1 MKKFLTMLVLA
12 FVVSGCAS
20 TGQQNGTIGGAAVGG
35 GLGVLLGNAVDCH
48 GCALIGG
55 LLGAA
60 IGGYTGN
67 QIGQRM
73 DEQDAARTSN
83 AVNALPTGAS
93 SSWQNPDTGMQ
104 YDVTPTRTFKSPSTG
119 DYCREVTIGQSEI
132 GGQRQEVY
140 GTACRQ
146 PDGSWKMQQ

>member
-1 MKKFLTMLVLA
+1 MKKFLTVLVLA

-20 TGQQNGTIGGAAVGG
+20 TGQQNGGLGGAAVGG
-35 GLGVLLGNAVDCH
+35 GIGALLGDALDCH

-55 LLGAA
+55 LVGAA
-60 IGGYTGN
+60 IGGYTGSE
-67 QIGQRM
+67 IGKRM
-73 DEQDAARTSN
+73 DQQDAARTQT

-93 SSWQNPDTGMQ
+93 TSWNNPDTGMQ
-104 YDVTPTRTFKSPSTG
+104 YDVTPTRTYMGQDGF
-119 DYCREVTIGQSEI
+119 CREVTIGQAEI
-132 GGQRQEVY
+132 GGQRKEVY

>member
-1 MKKFLTMLVLA
+1 M
-12 FVVSGCAS
+12 
-20 TGQQNGTIGGAAVGG
+20 GGAVVGG
-35 GLGVLLGNAVDCH
+35 GLGAVLGNALDCQ

-55 LLGAA
+55 LVGAA

-73 DEQDAARTSN
+73 DQQDAARTQS
-83 AVNALPTGAS
+83 AVNSRPTGS
-93 SSWQNPDTGMQ
+93 VTSWSNPDTGMQ
-104 YDVTPTRTFKSPSTG
+104 YDVTPTRTYKSPTTG
-119 DYCREVTIGQSEI
+119 DYCREVTIGQAEV
-132 GGQRQEVY
+132 GGQRKEVY